1 MSLRVLRAIAVTGL
15 VLLVCALPV
24 HADEP
29 IAIGT
34 LLRDAESYALH
45 SVLLKGK
52 VRDAQVVAP
61 FLPPSEG
68 CLMPH
73 VAVAFTL
80 DDETGFIQVGAH
92 LCGNQSIKSIKNGD
106 RVLIRAIILV
116 AHEYTEG
123 EDRRTVAAML
133 QGMQRLGD

>member
-1 MSLRVLRAIAVTGL
+1 MGSRVLQVIAVTGL
-15 VLLVCALPV
+15 VLLVFALPV

-52 VRDAQVVAP
+52 VRGAQVVAP

-92 LCGNQSIKSIKNGD
+92 LCGNRSIKNGD
-106 RVLIRAIILV
+106 NVLLRAIILV
-116 AHEYTEG
+116 AHEYTDG
-123 EDRRTVAAML
+123 EDRRTVAAIL
-133 QGMQRLGD
+133 KGMQRLGD